1 MKPCMVCHIFRAEI
15 FCTRRVVAQWPSLQR
30 KQALA
35 LREMARL
42 ILDAHKSSKT
52 SMSLFLFCL
61 PLFSRRVPRQSRGK
75 TPLCPCVDF
84 THLVTAICN
93 NARWLPPFDT
103 RWAMIWA
110 KTRHWE
116 RSAHLQRCTPR
127 LWRGWKGPL
136 GATGVA
142 MARAP
147 KTHRGTPS
155 ALVSVVHSS
164 FIGRVTGDSSL
175 MENGEVLRNWELG
188 RSAADHS

>member
-1 MKPCMVCHIFRAEI
+1 MF
-15 FCTRRVVAQWPSLQR
+15 
-30 KQALA
+30 
-35 LREMARL
+35 
-42 ILDAHKSSKT
+42 
-52 SMSLFLFCL
+52 
-61 PLFSRRVPRQSRGK
+61 
-75 TPLCPCVDF
+75 
-84 THLVTAICN
+84 
-93 NARWLPPFDT
+93 
-103 RWAMIWA
+103 WA

-164 FIGRVTGDSSL
+164 FIGRVTGDSKRS
-175 MENGEVLRNWELG
+175 NGSQHARLGSRSETGGPPCLACQRSTARRWPSARVAVPSSPMQASPWVPRTVLEPP
-188 RSAADHS
+188 AAPRTHVVHCKHHASVRWVRHQGCPRKEKQTNVPTCTLVTL